1 MPRVSEEHLERRRR
15 QIVDAAR
22 ACFIRKGLHE
32 TSMQDIFAE
41 SGLSAGAVYRYF
53 KSKNEI
59 VDEIVSSTRGDLL
72 SVLSDLVH
80 AEPLL
85 APDEVCRAACE
96 HIRDLASGNGPV
108 RLAAQAWAMAAH
120 DEHVGAHVRETM
132 VGVRD
137 LWSAYARRLAAAG
150 RLPADVD
157 AEAAGQVLFGLFPG
171 FILQYVLLGD
181 ATPETLARGVRALFP
196 APAPVTRG

>member
-15 QIVDAAR
+15 QIIDAAR

-59 VDEIVSSTRGDLL
+59 VDEIVSTTRGDLL
-72 SVLSDLVH
+72 SVLSELVE

-85 APDEVCRAACE
+85 EPDEVCLAMCT
-96 HIRDLASGNGPV
+96 HIRDLAEGNGPV
-108 RLAAQAWAMAAH
+108 RMALQAWALAAH
-120 DEHVGAHVRETM
+120 DAPVGAHVRETM
-132 VGVRD
+132 VGIRD
-137 LWSAYARRLAAAG
+137 LWTVYARRLAAAG
-150 RLPADVD
+150 RLSGDVD
-157 AEAAGQVLFGLFPG
+157 AEAAGRVLFGLFPG

-181 ATPETLARGVRALFP
+181 ATPEIFARGVRSLFP
-196 APAPVTRG
+196 AAVPAARS